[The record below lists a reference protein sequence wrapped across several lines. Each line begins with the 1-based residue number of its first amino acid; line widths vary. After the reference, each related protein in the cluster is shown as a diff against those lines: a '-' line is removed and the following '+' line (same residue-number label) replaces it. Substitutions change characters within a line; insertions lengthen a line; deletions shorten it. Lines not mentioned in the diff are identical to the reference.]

1 MSRTTGE
8 AAEYY
13 LSRGWAPIPVP
24 PGEKAPKLKGW
35 PDLRI
40 TKESLSHH
48 FNETPQNIG
57 VLLGEPSEGLIDVD
71 LDSPEAIMLVT
82 QFLPPTECR
91 FGRASTPESHWLY
104 RATPIPET
112 IQYRGH
118 AGTVLLEVRSTGC
131 QTLFPPSVHPGGEI
145 IEFFKEEEPADIDQA
160 CLLEATGKLAA
171 ASLLARHWPGEGS
184 RQEAALA
191 LAGGLFRS
199 GWGEEMITQF
209 LGAVALAAGD
219 DEISKRVS
227 AGDYTRKRLD
237 SERPATGWP
246 HLETVIGSEVVRRV
260 REWIGSRDVA
270 KGISAPPKATD
281 LLDLSSTV
289 VSFETLRTLE
299 IRERPHYLPWLAAG
313 TLVMVHGAR
322 GVGKTM
328 FQLGLATALSTGTP
342 FLKWPVAKP
351 VGVLYVDGEMPL
363 EELRKRI
370 IQLVPHAPAAK
381 LDFLASERFFGQMEQ
396 DLSLTREEL
405 RDAVTR
411 YLEKAS
417 ETIQVVILDN
427 ISSLFT
433 GVDENDKQS
442 WEPIN
447 AWLIRL
453 RHRGLAVILVH
464 HSGKGGGQRG
474 TSGRE
479 DALDCVIQLSK
490 PPEHDPRDGCHFHL
504 KFTKTR
510 SLKGDDVAPLEV
522 RLTEHDSGLK
532 LEYELLEES
541 HESEV
546 ERLLGEGLK
555 GKEIAD
561 RLDISPGYVSKL
573 TKRIEGRKKKGWT

>member
-1 MSRTTGE
+1 MSRTTRE
-8 AAEYY
+8 AAESY
-13 LSRGWAPIPVP
+13 LGRGWAPIPVP
-24 PGEKAPKLKGW
+24 FMKKGPTLEKW
-35 PDLRI
+35 PDLRL
-40 TKESLSHH
+40 TVSALPHY
-48 FNETPQNIG
+48 FDGAPQNIG
-57 VLLGEPSEGLIDVD
+57 VLLGEPSGGLIDVD
-71 LDSPEAIMLVT
+71 LDSPESLILAPL
-82 QFLPPTECR
+82 FLPLTDCR

-104 RATPIPET
+104 RAIAIPLT
-112 IQYRGH
+112 KRYQASDGS
-118 AGTVLLEVRSTGC
+118 VLAEIRSTGC
-131 QTLFPPSVHPGGEI
+131 QTLFPPSVHPGGET
-145 IEFFKEEEPADIDQA
+145 IEFFKTGEPASIEQA
-160 CLLEATGKLAA
+160 HLLKATGKLAA
-171 ASLLARHWPGEGS
+171 AALLARHWPREGR

-191 LAGGLFRS
+191 LAGGLLRS
-199 GWGEEMITQF
+199 GWDEEAVTHF
-209 LGAVALAAGD
+209 LGAVAIAAGD

-227 AGDYTRKRLD
+227 AGDHTRKRLD
-237 SERPATGWP
+237 SERSATGWP
-246 HLETVIGSEVVRRV
+246 HLEAVIDCKVVRLV
-260 REWIGSRDVA
+260 REWIGSRDAA
-270 KGISAPPKATD
+270 KVESSPPKATD

-289 VSFETLRTLE
+289 VSFEALRTLE

-328 FQLGLATALSTGTP
+328 FQLSLATALSTGTP

-370 IQLVPHAPAAK
+370 IQLVPHVPAAK
-381 LDFLASERFFGQMEQ
+381 LDFLASERFFGELER

-510 SLKGDDVAPLEV
+510 SIKGDDVAPLEV
-522 RLTEHDSGLK
+522 RLTEYDGRLD
-532 LEYELLEES
+532 LEYEPLEES

-546 ERLLGEGLK
+546 ERLLEGGLR

-561 RLDISPGYVSKL
+561 RLGISPGYVSKL
-573 TKRIEGRKKKGWT
+573 TKRIEGKKKKGST